1 MITRT
6 KHKRI
11 RYIDSDI
18 GWSDYKL
25 VIIISLF
32 LSLIIVVVWVSRL
45 FEKITI
51 FKNTNTVIS
60 LVKKNHIEV

>member
-32 LSLIIVVVWVSRL
+32 LSLIIVVVWTSRL
-45 FEKITI
+45 LEKIHI
-51 FKNTNTVIS
+51 FDNKDIILPLVTKNI
-60 LVKKNHIEV
+60 LKI